1 MQLQRKEGYSNAIH
15 WIKFI
20 PVVNMCLSI
29 PAKVLSV
36 EGNMAKASVGGAI
49 VNASLHLLDD
59 VSPGDY
65 ILIHTGF
72 ALQKISEEE
81 ALETIRIIEELDQV
95 TGESGA

>member
-1 MQLQRKEGYSNAIH
+1 
-15 WIKFI
+15 
-20 PVVNMCLSI
+20 MCLSI

-36 EGNMAKASVGGAI
+36 EGNVARASVGGAI
-49 VNASLHLLDD
+49 VNASLHLVDD

-81 ALETIRIIEELDQV
+81 ALETLRLIEELNKV
-95 TGESGA
+95 SGESA